1 MDPDENNRYQPLYG
15 HPLHLLK
22 IESAERYATRLLPF
36 IPRGLPVFQSHGIT
50 HSRAII
56 RYINQFL
63 TIPGLS
69 PTPDEITL
77 LYLAAWF
84 HDIGYLHPVSIHDRG
99 KHADL
104 SCEMIHHDPFI
115 TDLVS
120 PDEETALDTIVR
132 YHDSR
137 SDLTRIAGSGS
148 GNRIALMAA
157 LFRLADAVDLG
168 ADRCPPE
175 VFALI
180 EDGLDEHSR
189 RHWLAHQNILGCRI
203 AYPSIRIMIHDPH
216 NPFFTRRI
224 IPHLEDDCIQTGII
238 LQQYGY
244 SAFTIDCRGDET
256 GIIQTGRHSVR

>member
-1 MDPDENNRYQPLYG
+1 MGPDEERPYQAVCG
-15 HPLHLLK
+15 HPLHLSK
-22 IESAERYATRLLPF
+22 IETAEQYASRLLPF
-36 IPRGLPVFQSHGIT
+36 IPRGLPVFQSHGIE

-84 HDIGYLHPVSIHDRG
+84 HDIGYLHPVSIHNRG

-104 SCEMIHHDPFI
+104 SCEMIHRDPVI
-115 TDLVS
+115 GDLIS
-120 PDEETALDTIVR
+120 PEDEAALDTIVR
-132 YHDSR
+132 YHDTHA
-137 SDLTRIAGSGS
+137 DLTRISGTGSEIRVS
-148 GNRIALMAA
+148 LLAS
-157 LFRLADAVDLG
+157 LFRLADAADIG

-175 VFALI
+175 VFSLI

-189 RHWLAHQNILGCRI
+189 RHWLAHQNVLGCRI
-203 AYPSIRIMIHDPH
+203 AYPFIRILVHDPH

-224 IPHLEDDCIQTGII
+224 IPHLEDDCTQTGII
-238 LQQYGY
+238 LQRYNF
-244 SAFTIDCRGDET
+244 SPFTIDCRRDENR
-256 GIIQTGRHSVR
+256 II